1 MKEDRKGDNVE
12 KRDKL
17 MSGPSVTGSYGISTS
32 SNITIGS
39 AGTEGDGS
47 HSLFPDFHK
56 SESWRSKTNLPVD
69 VSLDPDDETDDK

>member
-1 MKEDRKGDNVE
+1 MKKDRKGDNVE
-12 KRDKL
+12 TRDKL
-17 MSGPSVTGSYGISTS
+17 MSGPSDTGSYGISTS

-56 SESWRSKTNLPVD
+56 SESWKAKTNLPVD
-69 VSLDPDDETDDK
+69 DETDDK